1 MVEKTAPTKRLEKT
15 TRRTKQHNTLTRT
28 KQGKTFE
35 DKTKEMRNEQE
46 KTSTAPK
53 GTYYTNKYIKRMNM
67 NFIT

>member
-1 MVEKTAPTKRLEKT
+1 MVEKTTPTQKLDKT

-35 DKTKEMRNEQE
+35 YKTKEMRNEQE

-53 GTYYTNKYIKRMNM
+53 GTYSTDKYI
-67 NFIT
+67 

>member
-1 MVEKTAPTKRLEKT
+1 MVEKTTPTKRLEKT

-35 DKTKEMRNEQE
+35 DKTKEMKNEQK

-67 NFIT
+67 NSIT

>member
-1 MVEKTAPTKRLEKT
+1 MVEKTTPTKRREKT

-35 DKTKEMRNEQE
+35 DKTKEMKNEQK
-46 KTSTAPK
+46 KTRTAPK
-53 GTYYTNKYIKRMNM
+53 GTYYTYKYINRMNM